1 MIGKIET
8 PTTRV
13 TNVTIDKKK
22 KRKKKN
28 TKEIHEPAK
37 EEGIQFGENAA
48 IPTKNHVST
57 PISTINKW

>member
-13 TNVTIDKKK
+13 TSVTIEKKK

-28 TKEIHEPAK
+28 TKEIHEKVK
-37 EEGIQFGENAA
+37 EDVIQFGENVET
-48 IPTKNHVST
+48 PTKKHVST
-57 PISTINKW
+57 LIIYYQ